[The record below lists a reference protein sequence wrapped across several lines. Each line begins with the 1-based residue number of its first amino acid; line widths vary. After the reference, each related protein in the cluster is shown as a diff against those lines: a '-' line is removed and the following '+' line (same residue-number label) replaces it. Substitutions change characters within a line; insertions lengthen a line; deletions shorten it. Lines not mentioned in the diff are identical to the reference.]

1 MARYRYPRFVD
12 KNSIFTITDKDNERR
27 YVLRIRLKGKG
38 KESLLV
44 IIKNMGAADEL
55 DCDGKVYR
63 VLKYVYQS
71 HDLVDIGEVIIMSLF
86 PLCCCKSNHIIQK
99 LYEKGPDF
107 ISGNDNLFIEEG
119 RTIQNRELLKEYI
132 FKADKIILAWGTPVN
147 VLQKFFKGNADYV
160 INLLRK
166 SQKLNSNQ
174 RVYTVGEKNVTGH
187 PKSCLC
193 WGYKDALNKYAP

>member
-44 IIKNMGAADEL
+44 IIKNMGAADET

-63 VLKYVYQS
+63 ILKYVYQS

-119 RTIQNRELLKEYI
+119 KTIQNRQLLKEYI
-132 FKADKIILAWGTPVN
+132 FNTDKIILAWGTPVN
-147 VLQKFFKGNADYV
+147 VLQKFFKDNADYV

-166 SQKLNSNQ
+166 SQRLNSTQ
-174 RVYTVGEKNVTGH
+174 QIYTVGEK
-187 PKSCLC
+187 
-193 WGYKDALNKYAP
+193 KYYRTP

>member
-63 VLKYVYQS
+63 ILKYVYQS
-71 HDLVDIGEVIIMSLF
+71 HDLMDIGEVIIMSLF

-107 ISGNDNLFIEEG
+107 ISGNDNLFIDEG
-119 RTIQNRELLKEYI
+119 RTIQNRQLLKEYI
-132 FKADKIILAWGTPVN
+132 FNTDKIILAWGTPVN
-147 VLQKFFKGNADYV
+147 VLQKFFKDNADYV

-166 SQKLNSNQ
+166 SQRLNSTQ
-174 RVYTVGEKNVTGH
+174 QIYTVGEKNITGH
-187 PKSCLC
+187 PKSCLS
-193 WGYKDALNKYAP
+193 WGYKDTLNKY